1 MGWRE
6 KWIKRIV
13 FLLLILIQAMPV
25 LASNDS
31 IQSQKVDTAWW
42 NEVTSEVDYFET
54 APVRKVRKS
63 TPTPKSNFDWSSF
76 EFLKYVVL
84 VSIAA
89 VLIYFLYRLYGQ
101 SMFEFTASRNN
112 KKLLNL
118 SEEELDERFLE
129 LDLEKMLKAA
139 LKQGNWKM
147 VVRLRFLQVLK
158 TLVDLEMVNWHSD
171 YTNHQI
177 SYQLPLGDL
186 RVGFKKLVT
195 IYEMAWYSNADVNE
209 QFYNSVKS
217 QFDTYQNK
225 IKISG

>member
-6 KWIKRIV
+6 KWSKRVV
-13 FLLLILIQAMPV
+13 FGLLILVQAMPI
-25 LASNDS
+25 LANNDS
-31 IQSQKVDTAWW
+31 LQLQKVDTAWW
-42 NEVTSEVDYFET
+42 NEVTNEVDYFET
-54 APVRKVRKS
+54 PPVRKVRKS
-63 TPTPKSNFDWSSF
+63 KPTAKSNFDWSSF

-84 VSIAA
+84 VSIAG

-158 TLVDLEMVNWHSD
+158 NLVDLEMVNWHSD

-177 SYQLPLGDL
+177 AYQLPLGDL
-186 RVGFKKLVT
+186 RVGFKKIVT
-195 IYEMAWYSNADVNE
+195 IYEMAWYSNAEVNE

-217 QFDTYQNK
+217 QFDSYQNK